1 MTAASEPVPEKR
13 GFALPS
19 AYTILFVLIVLL
31 VLFARAPED
40 HERSGA
46 SVPTSVTRIAA

>member
-1 MTAASEPVPEKR
+1 MNTDDAMGYVVATV
-13 GFALPS
+13 AV
-19 AYTILFVLIVLL
+19 VLIVLL

-46 SVPTSVTRIAA
+46 SLPVAVVVIGG

>member
-1 MTAASEPVPEKR
+1 MNTDESIGYVVAAV
-13 GFALPS
+13 AV
-19 AYTILFVLIVLL
+19 ALIVLL

-46 SVPTSVTRIAA
+46 SLPVAAPLIAG

>member
-1 MTAASEPVPEKR
+1 MDRDHGIGYVVATVAV
-13 GFALPS
+13 
-19 AYTILFVLIVLL
+19 VLIVLL

-46 SVPTSVTRIAA
+46 SLPVAVALIVT

>member
-1 MTAASEPVPEKR
+1 MNRDDSMSVVVAAV
-13 GFALPS
+13 AV
-19 AYTILFVLIVLL
+19 ALIVLL

-46 SVPTSVTRIAA
+46 SLPVAVALVAR

>member
-1 MTAASEPVPEKR
+1 MDTDDSIGIVVAAV
-13 GFALPS
+13 AV
-19 AYTILFVLIVLL
+19 VLIVLL

-46 SVPTSVTRIAA
+46 SLPVAVTLIAR

>member
-1 MTAASEPVPEKR
+1 MDSDNGIGYVVATVAV
-13 GFALPS
+13 
-19 AYTILFVLIVLL
+19 VLIVLL

-46 SVPTSVTRIAA
+46 SLPVAVALIAA

>member
-1 MTAASEPVPEKR
+1 MDRDNGIGYVVATVA
-13 GFALPS
+13 
-19 AYTILFVLIVLL
+19 IVLIVLL

-46 SVPTSVTRIAA
+46 TLPAPATLITA

>member
-1 MTAASEPVPEKR
+1 MDSDNGIGYVVATVAV
-13 GFALPS
+13 
-19 AYTILFVLIVLL
+19 VLIVLL

-46 SVPTSVTRIAA
+46 SLPFAVALIAA

>member
-1 MTAASEPVPEKR
+1 MDRDEGIGYVVATVAV
-13 GFALPS
+13 
-19 AYTILFVLIVLL
+19 ILIVLL

-46 SVPTSVTRIAA
+46 SLPVAASVTTA

>member
-1 MTAASEPVPEKR
+1 MDTDDSMSIVVAAV
-13 GFALPS
+13 AV
-19 AYTILFVLIVLL
+19 VLIMLL

-46 SVPTSVTRIAA
+46 SLPVPATLITA

>member
-1 MTAASEPVPEKR
+1 MDRDDGIGYVVATVAV
-13 GFALPS
+13 
-19 AYTILFVLIVLL
+19 VLIVLL

-46 SVPTSVTRIAA
+46 SLRFPATSITA

>member
-1 MTAASEPVPEKR
+1 MNQDDSMGIVVAAV
-13 GFALPS
+13 AV
-19 AYTILFVLIVLL
+19 ALIVLL

-46 SVPTSVTRIAA
+46 SLPVAVAMIAA

>member
-1 MTAASEPVPEKR
+1 MNGDDGIGYVVATVAV
-13 GFALPS
+13 
-19 AYTILFVLIVLL
+19 VLIVLL

-46 SVPTSVTRIAA
+46 SLPVAAPLIAG

>member
-1 MTAASEPVPEKR
+1 MNRDEGIGCVVATVAV
-13 GFALPS
+13 
-19 AYTILFVLIVLL
+19 ILIVLL

-46 SVPTSVTRIAA
+46 SLPTSVTRIAA

>member
-1 MTAASEPVPEKR
+1 MDRDEGIGYVVATVAV
-13 GFALPS
+13 
-19 AYTILFVLIVLL
+19 ILIVLL

-46 SVPTSVTRIAA
+46 SLPVADALIAA

>member
-1 MTAASEPVPEKR
+1 MNTDDSMGYVVAAV
-13 GFALPS
+13 AV
-19 AYTILFVLIVLL
+19 VLIVLL

-46 SVPTSVTRIAA
+46 SLPVGVAMIDA

>member
-1 MTAASEPVPEKR
+1 MNTDDSMGVVVAAV
-13 GFALPS
+13 AV
-19 AYTILFVLIVLL
+19 ALIVLL

-46 SVPTSVTRIAA
+46 SLQVAVAVIAA

>member
-1 MTAASEPVPEKR
+1 MDRDDGIGYVVATVAV
-13 GFALPS
+13 
-19 AYTILFVLIVLL
+19 VLIVLL

-46 SVPTSVTRIAA
+46 SLPVPATLITA

>member
-1 MTAASEPVPEKR
+1 MDSDSGISYVVAAV
-13 GFALPS
+13 AV
-19 AYTILFVLIVLL
+19 VLIVLL

-46 SVPTSVTRIAA
+46 SLPVAVALIAA

>member
-1 MTAASEPVPEKR
+1 MDRDDGIGYVVATVAV
-13 GFALPS
+13 
-19 AYTILFVLIVLL
+19 VLIVLL

-46 SVPTSVTRIAA
+46 SLPVVVALIAA

>member
-1 MTAASEPVPEKR
+1 MDSDSGISYVVAAV
-13 GFALPS
+13 AV
-19 AYTILFVLIVLL
+19 VLIVLL

-46 SVPTSVTRIAA
+46 SLPVPATSITA